1 MNGHVGGAA
10 AQVNVAI
17 QNNANVNVAQI
28 AERLIIQF
36 DNEPDLK
43 ARVAQALVRLDD
55 EAKTD
60 HAISSGVTVVG
71 GVS

>member
-43 ARVAQALVRLDD
+43 ARVAQALGRLDD

-60 HAISSGVTVVG
+60 HAILWEACREHST
-71 GVS
+71 